1 MNPEKIKR
9 KFSKS
14 AIKEAALGY
23 LFILPA
29 MALLFVFVFYSIIR
43 GFFLSF
49 TDLDYLKGWQGNFI
63 GLGNYTA
70 FFQDPQSGQVLTNV
84 LIFVTCVTVFTILLG
99 LAIAILINKV
109 KRGKNVLRSLLFL
122 PWVLPEV
129 VVGSTWRWI
138 FDGEKG
144 ILDSILVDHLH
155 LAGSYI
161 QWLGEGLVLTSVI
174 IVYIWRT
181 YPFVT
186 IMISAGLQTID
197 RELYEA
203 ASIDGAGKSKI
214 FFHITLPQLKFVL
227 SICILITIIWTNNGF
242 GILNILTGGGPML
255 SSTNLPILIYQ
266 TAFVNMRMGYASA
279 ISMIQFLL
287 VFIFGAIYMKTTATM
302 KEV

>member
-1 MNPEKIKR
+1 MNPAELKK
-9 KFSKS
+9 KFNK
-14 AIKEAALGY
+14 ANIKEAALGY

-29 MALLFVFVFYSIIR
+29 MALLFVFVFYSIVR

-49 TDLDYLKGWQGNFI
+49 TDLDYLKSWQGDFI
-63 GLGNYTA
+63 GLNNYIS
-70 FFQDPQSGQVLTNV
+70 FFQDPQSVQVLINV
-84 LIFVTCVTVFTILLG
+84 LIFVVCVTVFTVLLG
-99 LAIAILINKV
+99 LAIAVLINKV
-109 KRGKNVLRSLLFL
+109 KHGKNVLRSLLFL

-144 ILDSILVDHLH
+144 ILNSILVDQLH
-155 LAGSYI
+155 VASIYI
-161 QWLGEGLVLTSVI
+161 QWLGEGLALTSAI
-174 IVYIWRT
+174 MVYIWRT

-197 RELYEA
+197 KELYEA
-203 ASIDGAGKSKI
+203 AFIDGAGKVKT
-214 FFHITLPQLKFVL
+214 FFYITLPQLKFVL

-255 SSTNLPILIYQ
+255 ASTNLPILIYQ

-279 ISMIQFLL
+279 ISVIQFLF
-287 VFIFGAIYMKTTATM
+287 VFIFGVIYMKTTATM
-302 KEV
+302 QEV